1 MFYILWICIFKS
13 MTIFQDQT
21 TTQNAENDNNIG
33 VRDSL
38 TLVYDKI
45 DSWFENFIA
54 MLPNLVVAVIV
65 IVLFYIL
72 AKFLRRLTEK
82 LLAKRVSQKSVR
94 SLITKLVAL
103 VAIISGIFI
112 ALSILDLDKALET
125 IIAGAGVSGLVIGL
139 AMQGTLS
146 NSVSGIH
153 LSFRKLVRIGDW
165 IQTNG
170 FEGEVVAID
179 LDKFILREADN
190 NTVIIPNKM
199 ILENPMKNFGLTSTM
214 RVMINCGVGYES
226 DLDHVKQVAKQAI
239 VDYFDQVEHTDQVEF
254 YYMEFGD
261 SSINF
266 LLRFYYE
273 VENGLQKLVTT
284 SQAIMAIKKAFD
296 KEGINIPFPMRTIQ
310 FNNKLQIDSS
320 DV

>member
-1 MFYILWICIFKS
+1 

-239 VDYFDQVEHTDQVEF
+239 VDYFNQVERTDQVEF

>member
-1 MFYILWICIFKS
+1 

-45 DSWFENFIA
+45 DSWFENFIT

-296 KEGINIPFPMRTIQ
+296 KDGINIPFPMRTIQ

>member
-1 MFYILWICIFKS
+1 

-320 DV
+320 DI

>member
-1 MFYILWICIFKS
+1 

-45 DSWFENFIA
+45 DSWFENFIT

-320 DV
+320 DA

>member
-1 MFYILWICIFKS
+1 

-65 IVLFYIL
+65 IMLFYIL

>member
-1 MFYILWICIFKS
+1 

-226 DLDHVKQVAKQAI
+226 DLDHVKLVAKQAI

-320 DV
+320 DA

>member
-1 MFYILWICIFKS
+1 
-13 MTIFQDQT
+13 MTNFQGQT
-21 TTQNAENDNNIG
+21 ATQNGENSDNVG
-33 VRDSL
+33 VQDSL
-38 TLVYDKI
+38 TLVYDKV
-45 DSWFENFIA
+45 DSWFEGFIT

-65 IVLFYIL
+65 IVLFYII
-72 AKFLRRLTEK
+72 AKFLSRIAGK
-82 LLAKRVSQKSVR
+82 LLVTRVSQKSVR
-94 SLITKLVAL
+94 SLITKLVTL
-103 VAIISGIFI
+103 VIVISGIFI

-170 FEGEVVAID
+170 FEGEVMAID

-226 DLDHVKQVAKQAI
+226 DLDHVKLVAKQAI

-284 SQAIMAIKKAFD
+284 SSAIMAIKKAFE
-296 KEGINIPFPMRTIQ
+296 KEGINIPFPIRTIQ
-310 FNNKLQIDSS
+310 FNNKLQVHSGDEQ
-320 DV
+320 

>member
-1 MFYILWICIFKS
+1 

-45 DSWFENFIA
+45 DSWFENFIT

-320 DV
+320 DI

>member
-1 MFYILWICIFKS
+1 
-13 MTIFQDQT
+13 MTNFQGQT
-21 TTQNAENDNNIG
+21 ATQNGENSDNVG
-33 VRDSL
+33 VQDSL
-38 TLVYDKI
+38 TLVYDKV
-45 DSWFENFIA
+45 DSWFEGFIT

-65 IVLFYIL
+65 IVLFYII
-72 AKFLRRLTEK
+72 AKFLSRIAGK
-82 LLAKRVSQKSVR
+82 LLVTRVSQKSVR
-94 SLITKLVAL
+94 SLITKLVTL
-103 VAIISGIFI
+103 VIVISGIFI

-170 FEGEVVAID
+170 FEGEVMAID

-226 DLDHVKQVAKQAI
+226 DLDHVKLVAKQAI

-261 SSINF
+261 SSVNF

-284 SQAIMAIKKAFD
+284 SSAIMAIKKAFE
-296 KEGINIPFPMRTIQ
+296 KEGINIPFPIRTIQ
-310 FNNKLQIDSS
+310 FNNKLQVHSGDEQ
-320 DV
+320 

>member
-1 MFYILWICIFKS
+1 

-45 DSWFENFIA
+45 DSWFENFIT

-226 DLDHVKQVAKQAI
+226 DLDHVKLVAKQAI

>member
-1 MFYILWICIFKS
+1 

-226 DLDHVKQVAKQAI
+226 DLDRVKQVAKQAI

>member
-1 MFYILWICIFKS
+1 

-45 DSWFENFIA
+45 DSWFENFIT